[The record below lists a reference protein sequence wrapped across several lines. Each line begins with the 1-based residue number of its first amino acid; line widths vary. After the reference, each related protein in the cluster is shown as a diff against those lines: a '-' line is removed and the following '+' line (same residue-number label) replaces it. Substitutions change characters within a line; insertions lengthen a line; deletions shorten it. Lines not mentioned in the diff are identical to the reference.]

1 MRPYR
6 FLTYNEMFDYLIT
19 SYDNPTLLNYIN
31 HKNEYESISVIEFKE
46 KVICLC
52 AALQKLGIK
61 KSTKVAIFSSSS
73 PFWLIFNFA
82 LQQLGAISVP
92 IFANISTKNLN
103 FELEDSNCEFI
114 FIDDIERIDDIKKQ
128 MTVITHNFCIKKDNY
143 YNLDEILVMGKEIC
157 DRLEY
162 IENKPNEDD
171 IFSIIY
177 TSGNT
182 GTPKGVVLTHK
193 NIISQLK
200 DINEVIHLNEKE
212 TILSL
217 LPLAHI
223 FERAVMSYYLSRGV
237 SIYFVDDITN
247 VANLMKSVRPTMM
260 TVVPRLL
267 EKIFNKIKTNI
278 SDKPIVSRVIGSLAF
293 RFALLEDIDKNSFL
307 FKLFDKIVYSK
318 FREIFG
324 GRIKWVVSGGAPLEK
339 NIYQFFLNIGIPLYQ
354 GYGMTEFSPVI
365 STNYPGA
372 NRVGSSGKPMP
383 TAEVK
388 IEDDELLVK
397 GPSLMKGYLNNEEL
411 TKKAID
417 TNGWFHTGDVASI
430 DEDGYIYIQSRKK
443 DIFKTSTGEYV
454 NAIPIEQNLSKNKYI
469 EFAVVISHNRKY
481 TTALF
486 FVDHERYEQQK
497 SSNLTIEEYYNQS
510 AIHKSIQEHIDKLN
524 KTVNKWEKVIRYK
537 LITKLATIEGGE
549 LTPSMKVCREAIEK
563 KYEKE
568 IQSMYR
574 SLK

>member
-1 MRPYR
+1 MNPYR
-6 FLTYNEMFDYLIT
+6 FSTYNEMFDYLTT

-31 HKNEYESISVIEFKE
+31 HNNKYESISVFEFKE
-46 KVICLC
+46 KVICLS
-52 AALQKLGIK
+52 AALQKIGIK
-61 KSTKVAIFSSSS
+61 KGTAVAVFSSSS
-73 PFWLIFNFA
+73 PFWLIFDFA
-82 LQQLGAISVP
+82 LHQLGAISVP

-103 FELEDSNCEFI
+103 FELEDSNCQYI
-114 FIDDIERIDDIKKQ
+114 FIDDIERVNDIEKQ
-128 MTVITHNFCIKKDNY
+128 LIVITHNFCIKEDNY
-143 YNLDEILVMGKEIC
+143 YNLDEIIIMGKNIC

-162 IENKPNEDD
+162 IENKPTEND

-182 GTPKGVVLTHK
+182 GTPKGVILTHK

-200 DINEVIHLNEKE
+200 DINEVIHLGEKE

-237 SIYFVDDITN
+237 SIYFIDDIVN
-247 VANLMKSVRPTMM
+247 VANLMKKVRPTMM

-278 SDKPIVSRVIGSLAF
+278 SEKPLFSRIIGSLAF
-293 RFALLEDIDKNSFL
+293 HFAMAENMDKNSFL
-307 FKLFDKIVYSK
+307 FKLFDKLVYSK
-318 FREIFG
+318 LREIFG

-372 NRVGSSGKPMP
+372 NKVGSSGKPMP

-388 IEDDELLVK
+388 IMDNELLVK

-411 TKKAID
+411 TKKTID
-417 TNGWFHTGDVASI
+417 INGWLHTGDVASI

-454 NAIPIEQNLSKNKYI
+454 NAIPIEQEVSKNKYI
-469 EFAVVISHNRKY
+469 EFAVLISNNRKY
-481 TTALF
+481 TTALL
-486 FVDHERYEQQK
+486 FVDHEYFDK
-497 SSNLTIEEYYNQS
+497 YNKVNNLSIEEYYNQPS
-510 AIHKSIQEHIDKLN
+510 IQKSIQNHIDKLN
-524 KTVNKWEKVIRYK
+524 RKVNKWEKIIKYK
-537 LITKLATIEGGE
+537 LITKSATIEGGE
-549 LTPSMKVCREAIEK
+549 LTPSMKVCREAIEN
-563 KYEKE
+563 KYKEE
-568 IQSMYR
+568 IQSMY
-574 SLK
+574 

>member
-1 MRPYR
+1 MNPYR
-6 FLTYNEMFDYLIT
+6 FSTYNEMFDYLTT

-31 HKNEYESISVIEFKE
+31 HNDNYESISIFEFKE
-46 KVICLC
+46 KVICLS
-52 AALQKLGIK
+52 AALQNLGIK
-61 KSTKVAIFSSSS
+61 KGTAVAVFSKSS
-73 PFWLIFNFA
+73 PFWLIFDFA
-82 LQQLGAISVP
+82 LHQLGAVSVP

-103 FELEDSNCEFI
+103 FELEDSKCQYI

-128 MTVITHNFCIKKDNY
+128 MTVITHNFCIQKENY
-143 YNLDEILVMGKEIC
+143 FNLDEILVMGKEIC

-162 IENKPNEDD
+162 IENRPNEDD

-182 GTPKGVVLTHK
+182 GTPKGVILTHK

-200 DINEVIHLNEKE
+200 DINEVIHLNEQE

-237 SIYFVDDITN
+237 SIYFVDDISN

-278 SDKPIVSRVIGSLAF
+278 SDKPLISKMIGSLAF
-293 RFALLEDIDKNSFL
+293 HYAMAENMDKNSLL
-307 FKLFDKIVYSK
+307 FKLFDKLVYSK
-318 FREIFG
+318 LREIFG

-339 NIYQFFLNIGIPLYQ
+339 NIYQFFINIGIPLYQ

-372 NRVGSSGKPMP
+372 NRVGSSGKAMP
-383 TAEVK
+383 TAEVR
-388 IEDDELLVK
+388 IVDNELLVK

-411 TKKAID
+411 TKKTID
-417 TNGWFHTGDVASI
+417 INGWLHTGDVATI

-454 NAIPIEQNLSKNKYI
+454 NAIPIEQELSKSKYI
-469 EFAVVISHNRKY
+469 EFAVLISSNKKY
-481 TTALF
+481 TTALLF
-486 FVDHERYEQQK
+486 ADQERFVLHNK

-510 AIHKSIQEHIDKLN
+510 RIQKSIEEHISKVN
-524 KTVNKWEKVIRYK
+524 KKVNKWEMIIQYR
-537 LITKLATIEGGE
+537 LITKPATIEGGE
-549 LTPSMKVCREAIEK
+549 LTPSMKVCREAIEN
-563 KYEKE
+563 KYKEE
-568 IQSMYR
+568 IQSMY
-574 SLK
+574 